1 MLTEIEGLYPEVHMS
16 RTFPF
21 HRFSGSHRE
30 IGQQYGEA
38 CRDLIAQ
45 HRDKAIDRL
54 SRKSNL
60 SYAEISERTLWYR
73 PWVEQAAP
81 FFMEEIAG
89 LAQGAGISEAD
100 AWLLQ
105 LRAEVAIVEKD
116 EAGDEC
122 TSFAIQP
129 SATSDGVGLVGQ
141 NADLPPFYRDIAIVA
156 EMQFDDIPNILMVL
170 PAGQLSYLGINDA
183 GMGVSANFLTCDGW
197 RVGVPRYFYSR
208 LALTQKTVG
217 DAADLIEGLHRA
229 SSRNMIMIDGQG
241 NAVDLENTPT
251 EHARILPEN
260 GIIAHANNYQ
270 TPELQHAEKSK
281 GIGLENS
288 RGRVAS
294 MRSMLDA
301 RHGQLNATV
310 MKDVLTDRTDVNA
323 CVNRHEGDIAELD
336 SMTFASMIMQPS
348 IGKIDIAVGPPDE
361 NDYNTYSFDHQG

>member
-1 MLTEIEGLYPEVHMS
+1 MS
-16 RTFPF
+16 RTFPL
-21 HRFSGSHRE
+21 HRFAGSHRE
-30 IGQQYGEA
+30 VGQQYGEA
-38 CRDLIAQ
+38 CRDLIVQ
-45 HRDKAIDRL
+45 HRDLALDRL
-54 SRKSNL
+54 YRKSDL
-60 SYAEISERTLWYR
+60 SYDEISKRTLWYR
-73 PWVEQAAP
+73 PYVEQVAP
-81 FFMEEIAG
+81 FFMDEITG
-89 LAQGAGISEAD
+89 LSEGAGISEAE

-122 TSFAIQP
+122 TSFAIEP
-129 SATSDGVGLVGQ
+129 SATSNGIGLVGQ

-156 EMQFDDIPNILMVL
+156 ELQFDDIPDILMVL
-170 PAGQLSYLGINDA
+170 PAGQLSYLGINDV

-208 LALTQKTVG
+208 LALTQKTVE
-217 DAADLIEGLHRA
+217 DAANLIDGLHRA
-229 SSRNMIMIDGQG
+229 SSRNLIMIDGDG
-241 NAVDLENTPT
+241 NALDLENTPT
-251 EHARILPEN
+251 EFARLTPEN
-260 GIIAHANNYQ
+260 GLIAHANNYQ
-270 TPELQHAEKSK
+270 TPELQHAEMSK

-301 RHGQLNATV
+301 RHGQLNAEV
-310 MKDVLTDRTDVNA
+310 MKEVLTDRSDVDA

-361 NDYNTYSFDHQG
+361 NDYITYAFETRA

>member
-1 MLTEIEGLYPEVHMS
+1 MS

-21 HRFSGSHRE
+21 HRFAGSHHE
-30 IGQQYGEA
+30 VGQQYGES
-38 CRDLIAQ
+38 CRDLIVQ
-45 HRDKAIDRL
+45 HRDLALERL
-54 SRKSNL
+54 YRKSDL
-60 SYAEISERTLWYR
+60 SYEEITERTLWYR
-73 PWVEQAAP
+73 PYVQQAAP
-81 FFMEEIAG
+81 FFMDEIAG
-89 LAQGAGISEAD
+89 LSEGAGITEAE

-122 TSFAIQP
+122 TSFAIEP

-141 NADLPPFYRDIAIVA
+141 NADLPPFYRDISIVA
-156 EMQFDDIPNILMVL
+156 EMRFDDIPSILMVL

-208 LALTQKTVG
+208 MVLTQKSVD
-217 DAADLIEGLHRA
+217 DAANLIDGLHRA
-229 SSRNMIMIDGQG
+229 SSRNLIMIDGEG
-241 NAVDLENTPT
+241 NALDLENTPT
-251 EHARILPEN
+251 ELARLEPVN

-270 TPELQHAEKSK
+270 IPELQHAERSK
-281 GIGLENS
+281 GVGLENS

-294 MRSMLDA
+294 MRAMLDA
-301 RHGQLNATV
+301 RHGQLNAEV
-310 MKDVLTDRTDVNA
+310 MKDVLTDRSDINA
-323 CVNRHEGDIAELD
+323 CVNRHAGDIPELD

-361 NDYNTYSFDHQG
+361 NDYTTYSFGYEA

>member
-1 MLTEIEGLYPEVHMS
+1 MS

-21 HRFSGSHRE
+21 HRFAGSHRE
-30 IGQQYGEA
+30 IGQQYGES

-45 HRDKAIDRL
+45 HRDLALERL
-54 SRKSNL
+54 YRKSEL
-60 SYAEISERTLWYR
+60 GYEEITERTLWYR
-73 PWVEQAAP
+73 PYVEQVAP
-81 FFMEEIAG
+81 FFMDEIAG
-89 LAQGAGISEAD
+89 LAEGAGISEAE

-122 TSFAIQP
+122 TSFAIEP
-129 SATSDGVGLVGQ
+129 SATSDGIGLVGQ

-156 EMQFDDIPNILMVL
+156 EMQFDRIPNILMVL

-208 LALTQKTVG
+208 LALTQKTVE
-217 DAADLIEGLHRA
+217 DAASLIEGLHRA
-229 SSRNMIMIDGQG
+229 SSRNLIMIDGHG
-241 NAVDLENTPT
+241 NALDLENTPT
-251 EHARILPEN
+251 AHARLQPEN

-270 TPELQHAEKSK
+270 APELKHAERSK

-294 MRSMLDA
+294 MRAMLDA
-301 RHGQLNATV
+301 RHGTLNADV
-310 MKDVLTDRTDVNA
+310 MKEVLTDRTDVRA
-323 CVNRHEGDIAELD
+323 CVNRHEGDIPELD

-348 IGKIDIAVGPPDE
+348 IGQLDIAVGPPDE
-361 NDYNTYSFDHQG
+361 NDYNTYAFGQSK